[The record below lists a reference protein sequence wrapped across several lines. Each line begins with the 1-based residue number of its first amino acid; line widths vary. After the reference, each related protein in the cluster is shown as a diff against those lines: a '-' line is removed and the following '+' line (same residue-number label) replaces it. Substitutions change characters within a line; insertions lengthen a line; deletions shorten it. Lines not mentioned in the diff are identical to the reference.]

1 MLDLEQVRPLFLVD
15 DNWGIL
21 FRLFYLLLRQV
32 QAFQDQLLLVT
43 GVSDLLQQNLVSLH
57 VEFSVFV
64 KLFLYF

>member
-1 MLDLEQVRPLFLVD
+1 MLDLEQVGPLFLVD

-21 FRLFYLLLRQV
+21 FCLFYLLLRQV
-32 QAFQDQLLLVT
+32 QAFQDQLLLVA